1 MQIDFHL
8 GVTFI
13 IARLAGF
20 SSEEANII
28 ASSAQYVDDA
38 VKEGTILFSNRAAFS
53 FIASAHK
60 MIDYRNFRDLANHT
74 VWIPF
79 HFLPSNEIQNNSG
92 IADPFF
98 NKLICRPNSI
108 VAQDMLANCSEN
120 FSKPFGLYLTGI
132 TSHVYVDTWAHQGF
146 VGMSHEYNTVSEIYK
161 ADGSIDQEMIKY
173 RKKYFKKGLVR
184 SLWDHIQSWFVGKA
198 NPVGHGCVL
207 SYPDLPYLSWAYKD
221 WQGQMI
227 FRDNTKDF
235 IEAAKHLYAFYINIR
250 TENNLPIPTKNA
262 SDWIVIENL
271 LANTTLEEGEDRLEV
286 WKQAVLAGNFSFGKD
301 LWEYIPE
308 GPESWL
314 DEAFPFQSLEDFEFE
329 NVEYKESFLN
339 SKWKNLHDAL
349 LFHRYSIIHEILPKH
364 EIIVA

>member
-8 GVTFI
+8 GTTYV

-20 SSEEANII
+20 SPSEANVI

-38 VKEGTILFSNRAAFS
+38 VKEGTILFKNRAAFN

-60 MIDYRNFRDLANHT
+60 MLDYRNFRDLSNHT

-79 HFLPSNEIQNNSG
+79 HFLPSNEIKKNSG

-108 VAQDMLANCSEN
+108 IAQEMLINCSKN
-120 FSKPFGLYLTGI
+120 FSKTFGLYLTGI

-146 VGMSHEYNTVSEIYK
+146 VGMSHEYNTVTDIFK
-161 ADGSIDQEMIKY
+161 ADGSVDQEMLKY
-173 RKKYFKKGLVR
+173 RKKYFKKNLVR
-184 SLWDHIQSWFVGKA
+184 SIWDHIQSWFVGKA

-221 WQGQMI
+221 WKGQMI
-227 FRDNTKDF
+227 YRNNTEDF
-235 IEAAKHLYAFYINIR
+235 ISAATHLYDFYIKLR
-250 TENNLPIPTKNA
+250 KDHALPIPPRIEK
-262 SDWIVIENL
+262 DWDLIAHL
-271 LANTTLEEGEDRLEV
+271 LANTNLEEGDERLKI
-286 WKQAVLAGNFSFGKD
+286 WKQEIQAGSFSFGQD
-301 LWEYIPE
+301 IWDYVPE

-314 DEAFPFQSLEDFEFE
+314 DEAFPFQKLEDFEFE
-329 NVEYKESFLN
+329 NVDYKESFLN
-339 SKWKNLHDAL
+339 SRWKNLHDAL
-349 LFHRYSIIHEILPKH
+349 LFHRYSIIHEILPKY